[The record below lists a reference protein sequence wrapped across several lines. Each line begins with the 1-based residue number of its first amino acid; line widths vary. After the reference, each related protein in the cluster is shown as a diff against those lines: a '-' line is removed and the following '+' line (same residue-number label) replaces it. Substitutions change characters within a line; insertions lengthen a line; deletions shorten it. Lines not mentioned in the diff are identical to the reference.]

1 MGNLFLSG
9 TLVFE
14 PRGAWKLVATSTLLA
29 NNPERRITVA
39 RGHSPEL
46 VGVHIEAVSA
56 VPRSNQSV
64 NSQRVELLEALIGFI
79 LAHPDEQ
86 TGV

>member
-1 MGNLFLSG
+1 LRTKNPKNIEKNS
-9 TLVFE
+9 VF
-14 PRGAWKLVATSTLLA
+14 RGKET
-29 NNPERRITVA
+29 
-39 RGHSPEL
+39 
-46 VGVHIEAVSA
+46 VSA

-79 LAHPDEQ
+79 MAHPDEQ